1 MDTTAGPDAAPPW
14 RLRRAG
20 ADDIDALQRFVAALS
35 LRTRVQRFFAPLREL
50 PAELVERLRRGDA
63 RHRFVVAES
72 TSDAA
77 VVALGDV
84 AWTAAPPA
92 PCAELGLVLAD
103 AWQGRGLGRALLER
117 LAAEAVR
124 GGAREALLEVLATN
138 RAMLSLAA
146 RCGFALAAHPGDGE
160 LVLATRRLDRAP
172 AAPPRPARRGVATHP
187 A

>member
-1 MDTTAGPDAAPPW
+1 MTTDHDAAPTW
-14 RLRRAG
+14 SLRCAG
-20 ADDIDALQRFVAALS
+20 AGDVDALQRFVAALS

-50 PAELVERLRRGDA
+50 PAELVERLRRGDV
-63 RHRFVVAES
+63 RHRFVVAAS

-77 VVALGDV
+77 IVALGDV
-84 AWTAAPPA
+84 AWTEAPPA
-92 PCAELGLVLAD
+92 PRAELGLVLAD

-146 RCGFALAAHPGDGE
+146 RCGFALAAHPGDDD
-160 LVLATRRLDRAP
+160 LVLATRRLDPSP
-172 AAPPRPARRGVATHP
+172 AAPPRPARRGVVAQP